1 MAIAIQWLV
10 RNFELR
16 TIIAGIV
23 QIAGKA
29 SVLEVLADIKD
40 KKHSLVNAVVSEM
53 VPSICT
59 ENNQII
65 AAPLQQTG
73 RHRNIGFD
81 LIRHN
86 NFINLVTA
94 CTNHTDLLNKAP
106 RSA

>member
-40 KKHSLVNAVVSEM
+40 KKHPLINAVVSEM
-53 VPSICT
+53 VPSICRK
-59 ENNQII
+59 II
-65 AAPLQQTG
+65 
-73 RHRNIGFD
+73 R
-81 LIRHN
+81 
-86 NFINLVTA
+86 
-94 CTNHTDLLNKAP
+94 LLLHPCNKQDGIET
-106 RSA
+106 